1 MDMVVAKSVCAPLA
15 NSNLPLAPTLSHL
28 RRLSHMRRP
37 WLTSLS
43 ARAASAP
50 PLVVAPPSRAL
61 TLVRRLRL
69 SRAPLTISR
78 APPACA
84 VPHAALTTP
93 APSLAHAP
101 CAVPRPC
108 PLRHPSPMPPA
119 PTTRRSCRRYDAP
132 AAHTTPLPPTRRPR
146 RRLHDAVTTPPPPHS

>member
-1 MDMVVAKSVCAPLA
+1 MDMVVAKSVCTPLA
-15 NSNLPLAPTLSHL
+15 NSNLPLTPTLSHL

-37 WLTSLS
+37 WLASLS

-61 TLVRRLRL
+61 TFVRRLHL

-101 CAVPRPC
+101 CAIPRPC
-108 PLRHPSPMPPA
+108 RPRHPH
-119 PTTRRSCRRYDAP
+119 DAP
-132 AAHTTPLPPTRRPR
+132 AAVTTPLPPTRRPR
-146 RRLHDAVTTPPPPHS
+146 RRLHDAVTTPPLPHL